1 MELMLSL
8 TYFLSASWFVVEAS
22 LGIFQF
28 MVAIS
33 DAFVLILLSI
43 ETILSLTAFF
53 DGAIH
58 VTPSQVVASYAVFE
72 TAPAVAAL
80 TWSSTYFFTVWLDG
94 YFVVLSVGTS
104 PVSLFVLSSTVHFAI
119 PLSARSPADVRL
131 ARLSAVA
138 EATLFAFL

>member
-1 MELMLSL
+1 MS
-8 TYFLSASWFVVEAS
+8 Y
-22 LGIFQF
+22 
-28 MVAIS
+28 
-33 DAFVLILLSI
+33 
-43 ETILSLTAFF
+43 TAFF

-58 VTPSQVVASYAVFE
+58 VTQSQDELYAASD

-104 PVSLFVLSSTVHFAI
+104 HVSLFVLSSTVPFAI
-119 PLSARSPADVRL
+119 PLSSRSPAEVRL